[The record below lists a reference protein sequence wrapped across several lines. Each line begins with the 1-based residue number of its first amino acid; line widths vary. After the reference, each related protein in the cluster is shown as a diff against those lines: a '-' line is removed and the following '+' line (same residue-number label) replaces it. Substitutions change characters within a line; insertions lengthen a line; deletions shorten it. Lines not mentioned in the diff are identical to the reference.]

1 MAVEVRGVEP
11 RSEVK
16 TLRTSTRVVRSENF
30 DPSQPTGLAVSEP
43 IAVLSSPYYPA
54 PDNPASL
61 TLATLSTTPSG
72 GN

>member
-1 MAVEVRGVEP
+1 MAVEVRGFEP

-16 TLRTSTRVVRSENF
+16 TLRNSTRVVRSEKF
-30 DPSQPTGLAVSEP
+30 DPSQPTGQAVNES

-54 PDNPASL
+54 PDSPASL
-61 TLATLSTTPSG
+61 TLATPSTTPSG